1 MTEQP
6 ATRGS
11 RTSRIALE
19 IVIERQTCTTLGRTR
34 GTEGSIGHRDS
45 GTVSVIAEAL
55 CINVIVRSR
64 LQVVDYQTFRMIHN
78 GIQEIVISRFLL
90 LGQFAVREE
99 HTVAVL
105 IALPANDSHVLT
117 YGVHRERRDRTAERN
132 EIHRDLGD
140 IGIVGST
147 EVTEEHDV
155 RTKIT
160 HIVTFVVL
168 KTYAERIPSVL
179 TEIEGIQGYEGTQ
192 VGRIGDDTDDD
203 LVVIR
208 GRVIATRP
216 EIDLVLRDII
226 HIQLRHDS
234 VRTDVRSRGGRI
246 RVVELEVVPAIMHGR
261 RACLY
266 IGDIVRGSFL
276 RLATYY
282 PAGHL
287 TALTYGIAFIF
298 RESDGTQGFGSHC
311 LTRCIERHRS
321 PLRGD
326 RVATKGSSRYIVL
339 GLTFQTI
346 HFDGVLIR
354 GVTGDDP
361 RLRHH
366 IAVVRQILLAH
377 EMIGHE
383 QYPVIAGTET
393 TADTYAGGC
402 QIRDTR
408 FRHRARIGHK
418 RYIIDINPVSFAV
431 TGTPSYILGSR
442 RYEGCIFAEVNGL
455 LIEVR
460 GTRSRHRIQRHEGTE
475 IRRVGHYTPYAYLII
490 ITTHR
495 EGDND
500 GLQRVTL
507 DLRRSSPVRCRAGTL
522 IDIQSLLRV
531 HCIDIRQRTGTGSG
545 TQRPTVRIIALP
557 CGIGLEGLFVRLR
570 RIEQLTGGIYIKR
583 YPRVLIAG
591 STHVEV
597 IVLLRSQL
605 VFIEMLTGHDRIR
618 YDIVS
623 VIIGII
629 LNLRDRNGLAQQFH
643 LPGIV
648 IRYTAP
654 GHVDR
659 VRRRMIQLQ
668 VEGFDTRRILQLYIV
683 NQDVATHEEVGSQTR
698 GDSQLIMLQLIV
710 REDETRLL
718 EGRTTYAKRI
728 KRHEGVLIGD
738 IAHRTDD
745 HHSLR
750 RRRSGNGTYI
760 EGKQHIRQRTLHNR
774 QDSYRTVGSTRRIE
788 LERLIAIHGRT
799 RLIDT
804 RIIHAQIVR

>member
-1 MTEQP
+1 MLL
-6 ATRGS
+6 S
-11 RTSRIALE
+11 LLIALE
-19 IVIERQTCTTLGRTR
+19 IVIERQTGTTLGRTR

-55 CINVIVRSR
+55 RIDVIGRSR
-64 LQVVDYQTFRMIHN
+64 LQVVDYQTVRMIHH
-78 GIQEIVISRFLL
+78 GIQEIVIFRFLL
-90 LGQFAVREE
+90 LGQLTVGQE
-99 HTVAVL
+99 HTIAVL
-105 IALPANDSHVLT
+105 IALPANDCHVLT
-117 YGVHRERRDRTAERN
+117 YGVHRERRDRTTERN

-140 IGIVGST
+140 IRIVGST

-168 KTYAERIPSVL
+168 KTYAERIPCVL

-203 LVVIR
+203 LAVIR

-216 EIDLVLRDII
+216 EIDLVFRDII

-246 RVVELEVVPAIMHGR
+246 RVVELEVVPTIMHGR

-266 IGDIVRGSFL
+266 IGDICRRSVL

-287 TALTYGIAFIF
+287 TALTYGIALIF
-298 RESDGTQGFGSHC
+298 RESDGTHRFGSHC
-311 LTRCIERHRS
+311 LTRRIERHRS

-326 RVATKGSSRYIVL
+326 GVTTKGSCCYIVL

-346 HFDGVLIR
+346 HFEGVFIR

-377 EMIGHE
+377 KMIGHE

-393 TADTYAGGC
+393 TADPYAGGC

-418 RYIIDINPVSFAV
+418 RYVIDINPVSFAV

-455 LIEVR
+455 LIEGR
-460 GTRSRHRIQRHEGTE
+460 GTRSRHRIQRHEGTQ

-490 ITTHR
+490 ISTHR

-522 IDIQSLLRV
+522 IDIQRLLRV

-557 CGIGLEGLFVRLR
+557 CGIGFEGLFVRLR
-570 RIEQLTGGIYIKR
+570 RIEQLAGGVGLYTC
-583 YPRVLIAG
+583 PRVLIAG
-591 STHVEV
+591 STYVHV
-597 IVLLRSQL
+597 IFGLRS
-605 VFIEMLTGHDRIR
+605 
-618 YDIVS
+618 
-623 VIIGII
+623 
-629 LNLRDRNGLAQQFH
+629 
-643 LPGIV
+643 
-648 IRYTAP
+648 
-654 GHVDR
+654 
-659 VRRRMIQLQ
+659 
-668 VEGFDTRRILQLYIV
+668 
-683 NQDVATHEEVGSQTR
+683 
-698 GDSQLIMLQLIV
+698 
-710 REDETRLL
+710 
-718 EGRTTYAKRI
+718 
-728 KRHEGVLIGD
+728 
-738 IAHRTDD
+738 
-745 HHSLR
+745 
-750 RRRSGNGTYI
+750 
-760 EGKQHIRQRTLHNR
+760 
-774 QDSYRTVGSTRRIE
+774 
-788 LERLIAIHGRT
+788 
-799 RLIDT
+799 
-804 RIIHAQIVR
+804 